1 MELESLQ
8 EMFKAPSSLYL
19 LSDRQ
24 WRDKKVKFV
33 RLLFGNVFDRWD
45 LYLEVEDNRANVGYY
60 LLKLKTKQLAKP
72 NGWVIKGCLQTE
84 DWQEDEILAVKFRTE
99 EDAKEFKR
107 QFDACVKTIIDKR
120 KARLYVR
127 EQLQKKPWICAVCA
141 ASNPKNTQ
149 TCSTC
154 EGSRWAFIDPE
165 SKSRYSRRPSKSFG
179 STSETDQL
187 YLEKER
193 RRSYLGDTM
202 ASSVSPVFKR
212 NSTLSVSYLFQ
223 STRFENLLNNKDLE
237 ALEEPSVSDNGWTCP
252 RCAVR
257 KSESTD
263 ICYECG
269 IAKASNFRRSS
280 SSLKGSSVL
289 PIPTREDFENCIL
302 KVYLSNRE
310 VCNTLKSVT
319 RKLRRP
325 EPKYRILNGNKK
337 IVHDKLFMFEGVR
350 HYLGLLGF
358 SAESVESKRLTCPK
372 DWPPKEVIDTA
383 LAVLDSFI
391 VQYNRSQ
398 LELSGFNLN
407 ELDSNQKSDYSNEY
421 KKQSSKP
428 IRTKFLDMEVK
439 VSESNEENLR
449 KQFIKLVNSVTHP
462 EKHGRF
468 TEILLLF
475 HRSFDRV
482 HGSYR
487 LLDALKERFII
498 GGNFNKCSS
507 NSRMS
512 KESNNKAF
520 IIRSKVENI
529 LTKWLTV
536 FWTEDFEGEKKLVEN
551 LALFIEKIEQDE
563 YVNIPK
569 LRKCWNRL
577 MSAEQNKS
585 TLVLQDGSSSVRLFL
600 PNWDADVDSK
610 VIAEQLTLLSWRVF
624 QKMKPR
630 EFLGQAW
637 KTESRERDAPNIL
650 GYIRNF
656 NHVCKWIQ
664 LKILHSPKLKSRIKV
679 MERMIEIGTACM
691 SLRSFSMLFAVHS
704 ALNSQSIF
712 RLSES
717 RRGIRRQYRKPMKQ
731 WKELF
736 SVDKNSA
743 KLREAHQKAAPPAI
757 PWLGIFLQ
765 DLVFYEDGNPDIQP
779 NGDFNLQ
786 KCDRINRRIQWLCAF
801 QQQKYTEIHSNSE
814 ILNNL
819 QAELKETTSF
829 DEEGI
834 WNLSTTVKTKDEE
847 EAERMSFF

>member
-8 EMFKAPSSLYL
+8 EMFKARSSLYL

-45 LYLEVEDNRANVGYY
+45 LYLEVEDNRASVGYY

-84 DWQEDEILAVKFRTE
+84 DWQEDEILAVKFRNE
-99 EDAKEFKR
+99 EDAKEFKK

-120 KARLYVR
+120 KARLLVR
-127 EQLQKKPWICAVCA
+127 EQMQKKPWICAVCA

-149 TCSTC
+149 TCRTC
-154 EGSRWAFIDPE
+154 EGSRWAIVDQE
-165 SKSRYSRRPSKSFG
+165 SKGRYSRRPSKSIG
-179 STSETDQL
+179 SISENDQL

-193 RRSYLGDTM
+193 RSSYLGSSM
-202 ASSVSPVFKR
+202 ASSVSPIFYKR
-212 NSTLSVSYLFQ
+212 NSSVNYLYQ
-223 STRFENLLNNKDLE
+223 STRFDDMLNSRDLE
-237 ALEEPSVSDNGWTCP
+237 ERSLNDNGWTCP

-269 IAKASNFRRSS
+269 IARASNFRRSS
-280 SSLKGSSVL
+280 ASIGSSVL

-319 RKLRRP
+319 KKLRRS
-325 EPKYRILNGNKK
+325 EPKYRMLNGNKK

-391 VQYNRSQ
+391 VQYNSSQ
-398 LELSGFNLN
+398 LKLEGFNFK
-407 ELDSNQKSDYSNEY
+407 EQDRPQKSDYSNDY
-421 KKQSSKP
+421 KKQYSKP
-428 IRTKFLDMEVK
+428 IRTKYLEMDVK
-439 VSESNEENLR
+439 VSEGNDENLR

-482 HGSYR
+482 RGSYR

-507 NSRMS
+507 NSS
-512 KESNNKAF
+512 FNKESNNKAF

-536 FWTEDFEGEKKLVEN
+536 FWEEDFEGEKQLVEN

-577 MSAEQNKS
+577 MSPEQNKC
-585 TLVLQDGSSSVRLFL
+585 TLVLQDSHSSVKLIL
-600 PNWDADVDSK
+600 PNWDVDLDSK
-610 VIAEQLTLLSWRVF
+610 VIAEQLTLISWRVF
-624 QKMKPR
+624 KKMKPR

-637 KTESRERDAPNIL
+637 KTESREQDAPNIL

-656 NHVCKWIQ
+656 NQVCKWIQ
-664 LKILHSPKLKSRIKV
+664 LKILQAPKLKSRIKV

-691 SLRSFSMLFAVHS
+691 SLRNFSMLFAVHS

-717 RRGIRRQYRKPMKQ
+717 RRGIRRQFRKPMKQ

-743 KLREAHQKAAPPAI
+743 KLREAHLKAAPPAI

-801 QQQKYTEIHSNSE
+801 QQQKYTEIRSNSE

-819 QAELKETTSF
+819 QAELQETTCY

-834 WNLSTTVKTKDEE
+834 WNLSTEVKNKDEE
-847 EAERMSFF
+847 EAEKMSFF